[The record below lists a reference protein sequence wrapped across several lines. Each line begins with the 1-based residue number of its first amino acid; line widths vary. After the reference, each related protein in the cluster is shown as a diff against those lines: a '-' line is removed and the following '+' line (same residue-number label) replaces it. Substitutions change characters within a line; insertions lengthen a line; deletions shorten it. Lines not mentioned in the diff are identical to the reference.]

1 MKKNV
6 TPITPRCG
14 ICKKLYSSSD
24 EDGSGLCVKCR
35 PANSQP
41 ILAVKRQFKQT
52 IFMEVGKQ
60 VMDDFEQEELQEQE
74 QGTANTTTEE
84 EKAEQDNPES
94 QEPSE
99 NTVSDDATEAPV
111 MAETNGEL
119 KIEDIIEPGR
129 YGVSNSQMIPALK
142 KAIIEQSIEK
152 LALLK
157 KTYFYT
163 FDKSIRYLKKAE
175 REFIEKN
182 SI

>member
-14 ICKKLYSSSD
+14 ICKKLYSSRD
-24 EDGSGLCVKCR
+24 EDGSGLCSKCR

-41 ILAVKRQFKQT
+41 ILALKRQFKQT
-52 IFMEVGKQ
+52 IFMEVGKKM
-60 VMDDFEQEELQEQE
+60 MDDFEQEELQEKE
-74 QGTANTTTEE
+74 VADTTTEE
-84 EKAEQDNPES
+84 EKAEQDNSES
-94 QEPSE
+94 HKPSE

-142 KAIIEQSIEK
+142 KAIAEQSIEK
-152 LALLK
+152 LTLLK
-157 KTYFYT
+157 QTYFYT
-163 FDKSIRYLKKAE
+163 FDKSLRYLKKSE
-175 REFIEKN
+175 REFITNN